1 MEVCSLLDANA
12 KLSSKLS
19 ITKNVNTLLSKPKY
33 SNVQYSR
40 RQCLDIVGIPRK
52 FSREVIEEMNI

>member
-1 MEVCSLLDANA
+1 MEVRSLSDVNA

-52 FSREVIEEMNI
+52 VSWEVIEVLNI